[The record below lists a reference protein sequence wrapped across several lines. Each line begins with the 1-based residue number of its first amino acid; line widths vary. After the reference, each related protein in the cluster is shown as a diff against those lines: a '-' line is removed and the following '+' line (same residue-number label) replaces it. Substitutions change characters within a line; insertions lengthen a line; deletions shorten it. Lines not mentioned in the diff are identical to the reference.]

1 MRFRVFITRDFVFAI
16 KADFISV
23 CQDMGDY
30 IPADWEM
37 IEKYRRGSDIPAVMF
52 YISFFLFF

>member
-23 CQDMGDY
+23 CHDMGDY

-37 IEKYRRGSDIPAVMF
+37 IGKYRRDGMF
-52 YISFFLFF
+52 RRCFVFG